1 MNKILPI
8 IVFVVFGFAITF
20 GMLRK
25 DEVKANVTESSNR
38 FEHWLTNKIWEAKMQ
53 SQGLKRNEDKGGVYF
68 TDN

>member
-8 IVFVVFGFAITF
+8 IAFIVFGFAITF

-25 DEVKANVTESSNR
+25 DEVKANVTESSSR

-53 SQGLKRNEDKGGVYF
+53 SQGLKRNEDAAGVYWS
-68 TDN
+68 N